1 MAAGVYLD
9 KERLDRAAGIYKTNR
24 DAAIAIGITPG
35 AFGRACRRFGIPTPQ
50 ERQKKRRDRD

>member
-24 DAAIAIGITPG
+24 AAAIAIGVSPG
-35 AFGRACRRFGIPTPQ
+35 AFGRACRRFGILTPQ
-50 ERQKKRRDRD
+50 ERQKKRRGCD